1 MPAHHKTEAQGEK
14 RESHKHGLAHAM
26 HKLKKRGG
34 RFLGDIGLRPFRSKG
49 SHGAADQ
56 QRYEAE
62 RDSFNKRLVV
72 LAEEE
77 RPKKTLLD
85 FEKDRVLGTGSF
97 GRVLLVRDPSTDGW
111 SACKIISK
119 KRIIETKQVE
129 HTLNEKNIL
138 YCMESPFVVD
148 LTDFFQ
154 DRKNIYF
161 ILEFVNGGEM
171 FTVIQK
177 QRRRRFTADQT
188 QYFAAQMICA
198 FEYLHNLDVL
208 HRDLKPE
215 NVLIDYKGCAKLTDF
230 GFAKRVDDMTY
241 TMCGTP
247 EYLAPEIIANK
258 GYNRAVDWWA
268 VGVLIFEMRCGRSPF
283 ESRDQLTMFKKI
295 TCCNFNF
302 PKDYNEHEKQ
312 LITAFLQTD
321 ITKRLGYM
329 HGGVALIKKHPY
341 FKGIHW
347 DRLLKEKVQSPFDPK
362 IRGPGDSSNF
372 ERFPREDAKPDEW
385 NEGPDNYGDIFV
397 GF

>member
-1 MPAHHKTEAQGEK
+1 MPEQKTEAQKEK

-34 RFLGDIGLRPFRSKG
+34 RFLGDIGLRPFRTKG
-49 SHGAADQ
+49 SHAQDDAE
-56 QRYEAE
+56 RYEAE
-62 RDSFNKRLVV
+62 REAFNKRLTV
-72 LAEEE
+72 LAEED
-77 RPKKTLLD
+77 RTHKTLLD
-85 FEKDRVLGTGSF
+85 YEKDRVLGTGSF
-97 GRVLLVRDPSTDGW
+97 GRVLLVRDPNEDAW
-111 SACKIISK
+111 AACKIISK

-138 YCMESPFVVD
+138 YCMASPFVVD
-148 LTDFFQ
+148 LTEFFQ

-177 QRRRRFTADQT
+177 QRRRRFSPEQT
-188 QYFAAQMICA
+188 QFFAAQAVLA

-283 ESRDQLTMFKKI
+283 ESKDQLTMFKRI
-295 TCCNFNF
+295 TCCDLHF
-302 PKDYNEHEKQ
+302 PKDYTDQERD
-312 LITAFLQTD
+312 LIQNFLQVD

-329 HGGVALIKKHPY
+329 HGGVQKIKTHPY
-341 FKGIHW
+341 FKGINFE
-347 DRLLKEKVQSPFDPK
+347 RMLKEKVMSPFDPK
-362 IRGPGDSSNF
+362 VSGASDSSNF
-372 ERFPREDAKPDEW
+372 ERFPREDRKPDEW
-385 NEGPDNYGDIFV
+385 NEGQDNYGDIFAA
-397 GF
+397 F